1 MRQENSPMK
10 NSSTTCVNPST
21 EPEDSEVTPLARP
34 LIAAIT
40 FYQRVTASRIS
51 ACRFYPS
58 CSNYALEAIATHG
71 ALRGSALALRR
82 ISRCRPLGPHGVDL
96 VPVPKHKRSTP

>member
-1 MRQENSPMK
+1 MK
-10 NSSTTCVNPST
+10 NSSITCVNPST
-21 EPEDSEVTPLARP
+21 EPEPSEISALARP
-34 LIAAIT
+34 LIAALT
-40 FYQRVTASRIS
+40 FYQRLTAGRVS

-58 CSNYALEAIATHG
+58 CSTYAQEAITTHG

-96 VPVPKHKRSTP
+96 VPVPTHTRSSQR